1 MLDWLFA
8 ATWSPYIAGAGI
20 GILVWMT
27 FLLSDRPLGVSTAYA
42 KTAGMIEKALSPE
55 NAGSMPYYRQ
65 VTPTV
70 DWQWTI
76 LAGVVIGGF
85 ASSFFSGTLALLAV
99 PPEFPRHSD
108 REHSSGS
115 PWRLPG
121 E

>member
-85 ASSFFSGTLALLAV
+85 ALRSSRGRSPSSPFR
-99 PPEFPRHSD
+99 PNFPRHSV
-108 REHSSGS
+108 RVPSSGS